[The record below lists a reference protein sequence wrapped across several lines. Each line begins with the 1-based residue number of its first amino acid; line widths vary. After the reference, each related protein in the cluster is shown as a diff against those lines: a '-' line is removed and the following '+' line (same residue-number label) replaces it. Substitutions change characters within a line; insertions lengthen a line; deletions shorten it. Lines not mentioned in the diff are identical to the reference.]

1 MKAYSFTATLL
12 FILVAF
18 CNAHINEDDS
28 LKALS
33 PSNFVSILD
42 DDITLKVTPDAV
54 FMEKNENM
62 ITVSWS
68 GVSEPCEL
76 DFLAVYSPSDALLS
90 PGGNIETVPVQFQY
104 LHVDPSHMQNGAGSL
119 VFQLLNLRSDY
130 ALGLF
135 RGGIK
140 NPVLVAISNKVSNG
154 ASSVPMHRHLALV
167 GDGSLTVTWVARDC
181 LRPAALWWR
190 VPLGQELGDWLKDDK
205 GAEEEPHIAL
215 AETRTF
221 TKEMLCGAPATA
233 EGWRSPGEIFSAEM
247 GPLVPGAVYGYRV
260 GDLEADEWS
269 EEAQFT
275 APPARGSQETVHFAI
290 FGDMGTAMPDGS
302 LDHMD
307 FPEQTAALG
316 TMSLIKSRV
325 QTSRPIPGALASAKR
340 NLRSTRSEAG
350 RAAGQ
355 QEKKAL
361 DFVMH
366 IGDISYAVGY
376 GTHWDEFLH
385 QIEGVASR
393 VPWMVGIGNHERD
406 APGTSPARPRAS
418 HYNGTDSGGECG
430 VPYAA
435 HFPMPPPARDWR
447 RDTPWYSFEYGPVH
461 LAVVSTEHA
470 LRGGSPQFRW
480 LEGDLAAVDRG
491 RTPWVVL
498 AGHRPL
504 YVSSLFPGDLEVA
517 EELRGALEPLMLR
530 YGVDLG
536 VYGHHHS
543 YQRTCPLAR
552 GECVRAAA
560 AAGGTRGGGGGNDGA
575 GEGKKGPGAPVHV
588 VAGMAGFVLSK
599 TFRPRDPAWIEAIDK
614 TSHGMAFITANST
627 SLYFEFVESEQ
638 TKGLVDD
645 FWLRK

>member
-418 HYNGTDSGGECG
+418 HYNGTDSGGECEPTSRCRRPRATG
-430 VPYAA
+430 AGTPPGTPSSTARCTWRWSPPSTPSVGGPRSSDGRGRPRADALGGPGGAPAA
-435 HFPMPPPARDWR
+435 VRQ
-447 RDTPWYSFEYGPVH
+447 
-461 LAVVSTEHA
+461 LAVPGGSGGGRGAAGRAGAADAA
-470 LRGGSPQFRW
+470 LRGGPGGVRPPPQ
-480 LEGDLAAVDRG
+480 LPADV
-491 RTPWVVL
+491 P
-498 AGHRPL
+498 AG
-504 YVSSLFPGDLEVA
+504 PG
-517 EELRGALEPLMLR
+517 G
-530 YGVDLG
+530 G
-536 VYGHHHS
+536 
-543 YQRTCPLAR
+543 
-552 GECVRAAA
+552 VRAAA